1 MNLKYY
7 CVYVQ
12 FNWLKR
18 IPSTYEIV
26 VRVGL
31 HVSYIWIVI
40 SVGQRSRLISGRSSV
55 QVGYDPLGLQCW
67 MPSPRSTL
75 KGLGSIP
82 QQIHLVEQRDTQPK
96 EMFLSF
102 LSFLL
107 CTLQELWLSEVV
119 SHDSFYLRFMGSI
132 PVATSGQQ
140 LTYHFKRSP
149 ETGSKWRLRRMF

>member
-40 SVGQRSRLISGRSSV
+40 SVGQRSLLISGRSSV

-82 QQIHLVEQRDTQPK
+82 NRSIWLSSVTLNRKKCFFHYAFIGVVDWCKGQHTQSLPGYGRFDSCIHNMKMKQQIIKAGREARLDKLITN
-96 EMFLSF
+96 
-102 LSFLL
+102 L
-107 CTLQELWLSEVV
+107 CVIKL
-119 SHDSFYLRFMGSI
+119 
-132 PVATSGQQ
+132 
-140 LTYHFKRSP
+140 
-149 ETGSKWRLRRMF
+149 